1 MCRPSAPCGSW
12 GALASCGP
20 RGGRVRRV
28 WSWAV
33 RAPGVGAWA
42 VRAPGVGRGEVWGL
56 WIIPGPIA
64 LVGLIS
70 LGLNQIP
77 NTIEAKVKNSEGR
90 TKVGYGAIG

>member
-1 MCRPSAPCGSW
+1 MGGRWRRVGR
-12 GALASCGP
+12 G
-20 RGGRVRRV
+20 GGRVRRV
-28 WSWAV
+28 WSW
-33 RAPGVGAWA
+33 G
-42 VRAPGVGRGEVWGL
+42 VRAPGVGRGEVWGV

-77 NTIEAKVKNSEGR
+77 NTIEAKVENSEGR

>member
-1 MCRPSAPCGSW
+1 
-12 GALASCGP
+12 L
-20 RGGRVRRV
+20 
-28 WSWAV
+28 
-33 RAPGVGAWA
+33 A

-77 NTIEAKVKNSEGR
+77 NTIEAKVKNSEGI
-90 TKVGYGAIG
+90 TKVATGAIG